1 MRLMSYTTGIL
12 CAVAVSLG
20 DGAHG
25 QAFPSKTVRIVT
37 VAAGGSVDIGA
48 RLIAQGIS
56 GPPWPKRHHRQ
67 SRGGHHI
74 R

>member
-48 RLIAQGIS
+48 PL
-56 GPPWPKRHHRQ
+56 GPCAGVAGH
-67 SRGGHHI
+67 GGDI
-74 R
+74 TWL